1 MSHLIKIASRKE
13 FASKELWEMHR
24 LRAKV
29 FKERMG
35 WDESPRLY

>member
-13 FASKELWEMHR
+13 FASKDLLEMHR

-29 FKERMG
+29 FKGR
-35 WDESPRLY
+35 